1 MLRSAWVVLA
11 FVALGLWASLVPQV
25 TYPSV
30 SSGEPDGD
38 VLIAWPGW
46 SIQQELGPLSGTV
59 GAFRIWVSADP
70 TAFKDVTLNASLIDA
85 SSREV
90 MRQTLVTVSRRYIP
104 AMHTV
109 TFPSYV
115 APSDQRLMLQLG
127 VSESQTRHVI
137 YRLAYPGPGRS
148 SVMLNG
154 VPDSG
159 SGPLAFA
166 HVRVGSGLRAA
177 FDGDVSSRLRLAL
190 ALVTGALAVL
200 AHPQV
205 ASRLRPMAGG
215 AGRRVGPLLVRVGR
229 VVKLDTDRTTGN
241 KHSRLHRLVEAPWY
255 PWPAAAVPILH
266 YLASNPLHFAVSE
279 SLIPLAVVL
288 AAVTIIVVGLR
299 LGLKDWH
306 RSAAAST
313 ALIVVF
319 YGYGH
324 VAGAIDGRIDE
335 RVIFGLAVAVAASM
349 AVLIVRRG
357 AAAVRLAPFL
367 NLMAAALLVFPV
379 ATLVAEAATAQ
390 RQPTLHSPE
399 GVEDLTAH
407 LLPSGLPEV
416 VGKRPDIY
424 YIILDA
430 YSRQDAL
437 RNLFDFDNSDFLRE
451 LERRGF
457 YVARAATS
465 NYITTRHSLPSILN
479 LAYLDGLGQ
488 RIPES
493 RDSLVNVT
501 RNHSLAVVIKSIG
514 YEYIHL
520 SSGLVPID
528 DSPLADQIITF
539 TPSGTLTRKGADASS
554 RTYPAT
560 GSFLLSTRFIRGLA
574 QTTALSPVVGENF
587 IRERS
592 DPYEWWSAHLALR
605 MFEFLSGA
613 IDSEGPKFVL
623 AHIIRPHGP
632 FTFDQYGNFPDEGA
646 SLDDLHDPSVP
657 SAYIGQ
663 LKYVNKR
670 ALEMIDGILQQSHPD
685 SPIII
690 ITGDHSEEDESSGL
704 NTHAVLS
711 AFHLPDG
718 GNDGLYPSI
727 SLVNH
732 FRYILDFY
740 FDFNLGLLEDRLF
753 WYPPD
758 KVNFRK

>member
-104 AMHTV
+104 AAHTV

-115 APSDQRLMLQLG
+115 APSEQHLMIQLG
-127 VSESQTRHVI
+127 VPESQTRHVI

-177 FDGDVSSRLRLAL
+177 IDGDMSSRLRLAL

-215 AGRRVGPLLVRVGR
+215 AGRRVGPPLVRVGR
-229 VVKLDTDRTTGN
+229 VVKVDTGRTTGSE
-241 KHSRLHRLVEAPWY
+241 HSRLHRLVEAPWY
-255 PWPAAAVPILH
+255 PWLAAAAPILH

-288 AAVTIIVVGLR
+288 AAVTIIVFGLR

-324 VAGAIDGRIDE
+324 VAGAIDGRLDE
-335 RVIFGLAVAVAASM
+335 RVVFGLAVAVAASM

-367 NLMAAALLVFPV
+367 NLMAAALLVFPI

-407 LLPSGLPEV
+407 LLPSGLPAV
-416 VGKRPDIY
+416 SGKRPDIY
-424 YIILDA
+424 
-430 YSRQDAL
+430 
-437 RNLFDFDNSDFLRE
+437 
-451 LERRGF
+451 
-457 YVARAATS
+457 
-465 NYITTRHSLPSILN
+465 
-479 LAYLDGLGQ
+479 
-488 RIPES
+488 
-493 RDSLVNVT
+493 
-501 RNHSLAVVIKSIG
+501 
-514 YEYIHL
+514 
-520 SSGLVPID
+520 
-528 DSPLADQIITF
+528 
-539 TPSGTLTRKGADASS
+539 
-554 RTYPAT
+554 
-560 GSFLLSTRFIRGLA
+560 
-574 QTTALSPVVGENF
+574 
-587 IRERS
+587 
-592 DPYEWWSAHLALR
+592 
-605 MFEFLSGA
+605 
-613 IDSEGPKFVL
+613 
-623 AHIIRPHGP
+623 
-632 FTFDQYGNFPDEGA
+632 
-646 SLDDLHDPSVP
+646 
-657 SAYIGQ
+657 
-663 LKYVNKR
+663 
-670 ALEMIDGILQQSHPD
+670 
-685 SPIII
+685 
-690 ITGDHSEEDESSGL
+690 
-704 NTHAVLS
+704 
-711 AFHLPDG
+711 
-718 GNDGLYPSI
+718 
-727 SLVNH
+727 
-732 FRYILDFY
+732 
-740 FDFNLGLLEDRLF
+740 
-753 WYPPD
+753 
-758 KVNFRK
+758 